1 VVSDARKVLICSQL
15 HESNL
20 LEYLPLFIGV
30 APSANYSFAHFAEGD
45 TLTLNHKKSQIL
57 NKSL

>member
-1 VVSDARKVLICSQL
+1 VVSEARKALICSQL

-30 APSANYSFAHFAEGD
+30 APSANYTFAHFAEGQYFD
-45 TLTLNHKKSQIL
+45 FKS
-57 NKSL
+57 